1 MTKPNLMWPALTA
14 WDVTLCYSTGLDIG
28 IGEAATDRVRRIS
41 RRSAEKML
49 CADFDKLTNEQ
60 KIEFNTHVSIL
71 GALAM
76 VTRTDK
82 VKQVKAAVAVAN
94 EKLPLASTLIAF
106 K

>member
-1 MTKPNLMWPALTA
+1 MWPALTA